1 MSNNRWS
8 RLSLFFSAGL
18 ALAAFG
24 CGDDD
29 GGGDRPDARPTADSS
44 PDNPDAGGGG
54 LLRSGTIAVT
64 EAALTNPGFDTFS
77 GGLVRVGFSDAT
89 TGNAPEPVE
98 GYTSNI
104 NGCLIRIWDVDTN
117 TSSDPTDEGAVQVT
131 GTENGPFACGFAS
144 AALGYVCQS
153 TNAAIKAGSLD
164 GVTTV
169 SNVMTFPAVGT
180 QTAPEMVGM
189 YMLVNG
195 HPTITDGSRL
205 PIVDQNSEADTL
217 TVAGLP
223 DINLG
228 AGDADSTFATFV
240 GVGPV
245 PGGAQFLLNGADEIL
260 VQMGGSDIVTAI
272 DQTFHAQGQGF
283 TLTDNVGADKYQPH
297 NLPFDGSE
305 VNFECADADTCGAE
319 GSGGLISAIVLNGE
333 TTDAPVGALDP
344 SDPMPAPETQYATF
358 QCSFI
363 VSGDPP
369 YTATLDAG
377 AMAAILGTNPTRIQ
391 TSVGRYRG
399 AILAPQEDEST
410 IVLQGHAL
418 LGWSDAE

>member
-1 MSNNRWS
+1 MSNRWS
-8 RLSLFFSAGL
+8 RLSLFLSAGL

-44 PDNPDAGGGG
+44 PDNPDAAAAG

-64 EAALTNPGFDTFS
+64 EASITNNLGVPFS

-89 TGNAPEPVE
+89 TGSAPAPVD
-98 GYTSNI
+98 GYESNI
-104 NGCLIRIWDVDTN
+104 NGCLIQIWNVGTN
-117 TSSDPTDEGAVQVT
+117 EPSDPTDEGAVQVT
-131 GTENGPFACGFAS
+131 GTENGTFACGFAS
-144 AALGYVCQS
+144 PALGYVCQS
-153 TNAAIKAGSLD
+153 TDAAIAAGSLD

-169 SNVMTFPAVGT
+169 SNLMTFPAAGT

-189 YMLVNG
+189 YMVVNG
-195 HPTITDGSRL
+195 HPTIPDGSRI
-205 PIVDQNSEADTL
+205 PIIGQDSEADTL
-217 TVAGLP
+217 TLFGLP
-223 DINLG
+223 DVNLG
-228 AGDADSTFATFV
+228 AGDADSTFANFV

-245 PGGAQFLLNGADEIL
+245 PTGAQFLLGAADEIN
-260 VQMGGSDIVTAI
+260 VQMGASDIVTAI
-272 DQTFHAQGQGF
+272 DEDFHAQGQGF
-283 TLTDNVGADKYQPH
+283 VLTDNAGMDKYLPH
-297 NLPFDGSE
+297 TLPFDGSP
-305 VNFECADADTCGAE
+305 VNFECADVDACGAL
-319 GSGGLISAIVLNGE
+319 GTGGLISAIVINGE

-344 SDPMPAPETQYATF
+344 SDPMPDPVTQYATF

-363 VSGDPP
+363 DDATPP

-377 AMAAILGTNPTRIQ
+377 AMAAILGTSPTRIQ

-399 AILAPQEDEST
+399 AILAPEDDESS
-410 IVLQGHAL
+410 IILQGHAL